1 MVKKKKIMPAVVM
14 LGDAIIINLSFI
26 LAFLIRFEGSFSIS
40 SVAQRSF
47 DIYLSNIVTIT
58 LIKLIIYYFFG
69 LYKNLWKYASI
80 YEVFQIIV
88 TTVVA
93 NTAVVSYMYLTQ
105 EFMPRSIF
113 VIVAL
118 LDIAFIGG
126 LRFSYRAT
134 RTLRERA
141 PGAGNKNNGKKR
153 VLIIGAGE
161 AGAQVIKELR
171 NHKELNSIP
180 VAVIDDNDEKL
191 GARINGIP
199 VIGDRYHIKKAVE
212 KYRIDEIIIAIP
224 SMQRQEIRGVIEECN
239 KTKCRLKI
247 VPGMSELIDGEVSI
261 QSIRDVKIDDLLGRE
276 PVKLDMDG
284 IQGYIENRVVLVTG
298 GGGSIGSELC
308 RQIAAVK
315 PKKLLILDNYENNAY
330 AIQNEIRRNFPQL
343 DLFTVIASIRERDR
357 MEEIFEAHRPQVIF
371 HAAAHKHVPLMEAN
385 PQEAVKNNIFGTRN
399 VAECADK
406 YGAERFVLIS
416 TDKAVN
422 PTNIM
427 GASKRV
433 AEMVIQSLDKESE
446 TEFIA
451 VRFGNVL
458 GSNGSVI
465 PLFKEQIEKG
475 GPVTVTHEEVTRYFM
490 TIPEAVQLV
499 IQAGSMAKGG
509 EVFVL
514 DMGEPVKIID
524 LARNLIRLSGFEPDQ
539 DIEIKVVGLRPGEK
553 LYEELLLDGEGL
565 EDTCHE
571 KIFVGKPMYTDF
583 KFLQREL
590 EILWETLDKDSDQI
604 KEYMEKI
611 VPTYKQT
618 AN

>member
-1 MVKKKKIMPAVVM
+1 M
-14 LGDAIIINLSFI
+14 
-26 LAFLIRFEGSFSIS
+26 
-40 SVAQRSF
+40 
-47 DIYLSNIVTIT
+47 
-58 LIKLIIYYFFG
+58 
-69 LYKNLWKYASI
+69 
-80 YEVFQIIV
+80 
-88 TTVVA
+88 
-93 NTAVVSYMYLTQ
+93 
-105 EFMPRSIF
+105 
-113 VIVAL
+113 
-118 LDIAFIGG
+118 
-126 LRFSYRAT
+126 
-134 RTLRERA
+134 
-141 PGAGNKNNGKKR
+141 
-153 VLIIGAGE
+153 
-161 AGAQVIKELR
+161 IKELR

-180 VAVIDDNDEKL
+180 VAVIDDNDEKY
-191 GARINGIP
+191 GARINGVP
-199 VIGDRYHIKKAVE
+199 VVGDRYAIRKAVE

-239 KTKCRLKI
+239 KTKCKLKI
-247 VPGMSELIDGEVSI
+247 VPGLSELIDGEVSI
-261 QSIRDVKIDDLLGRE
+261 QTIREVKIEDLLGRE
-276 PVKLDMDG
+276 PVKLDMEG
-284 IQGYIENRVVLVTG
+284 IQGYIKDRVVLVTG

-330 AIQNEIRRNFPQL
+330 AIQNEIRRTYPDV
-343 DLFTVIASIRERDR
+343 DLFTIIASVREKER
-357 MEEIFEAHRPQVIF
+357 MDEIFAAHRPQVVF
-371 HAAAHKHVPLMEAN
+371 HAAAHKHVPLMEDN

-406 YGAERFVLIS
+406 YQSDRFVLIS

-433 AEMVIQSLDKESE
+433 AEMVIQALDKESD

-499 IQAGSMAKGG
+499 IQTGSMAKGG
-509 EVFVL
+509 EIFVL
-514 DMGEPVKIID
+514 DMGEPVKIVD
-524 LARNLIRLSGFEPDQ
+524 LARNLIRLSGFEPDV

-590 EILWETLDKDSDQI
+590 EILWETLDKEGGEI
-604 KEYMEKI
+604 KDYMEKI